1 METHQKDDEYFRDSS
16 IIPNGTYEIQQDLER
31 LEISPKISVIPF
43 PTLNNFCKADF
54 DVIELLGKGAY
65 AKVVKAMHIKTK
77 QIKAI
82 KIVDRHFI
90 ERVNSKYNYIETL
103 FI

>member
-1 METHQKDDEYFRDSS
+1 METQLKDDEYFRDSS
-16 IIPNGTYEIQQDLER
+16 IIPHGTYEIQKDLEK
-31 LEISPKISVIPF
+31 LEINEGISVVPF

-65 AKVVKAMHIKTK
+65 AKVVKAMHIQSK

-82 KIVDRHFI
+82 KIIDRQFI
-90 ERVNSKYNYIETL
+90 ERVNSK
-103 FI
+103 